1 VLPRPCG
8 SHDQLLN
15 VTQSSQTEIVVGA
28 IGGVVIGYILW
39 LIGVSIGVTTAT
51 TATWSVVILIISL
64 LAGVVA
70 WVGGWRLRRRR
81 LNTWAAFVVGLPI
94 LPVVLS
100 LCVITV
106 AYL

>member
-1 VLPRPCG
+1 MP
-8 SHDQLLN
+8 
-15 VTQSSQTEIVVGA
+15 QSSHSETIVGG

-39 LIGVSIGVTTAT
+39 LVGVSIGVTTAT

-64 LAGVVA
+64 LAGVITWIA
-70 WVGGWRLRRRR
+70 GWRLRRRR
-81 LNTWAAFVVGLPI
+81 VHPWAAFLFGLPI

-106 AYL
+106 AFL

>member
-1 VLPRPCG
+1 MAR
-8 SHDQLLN
+8 S
-15 VTQSSQTEIVVGA
+15 QSETVVGA

-39 LIGVSIGVTTAT
+39 LVGVSIGVTTAT
-51 TATWSVVILIISL
+51 TATWSVVILIISV
-64 LAGVVA
+64 LAGAVI
-70 WVGGWRLRRRR
+70 WLSGWRLYRRRIHP
-81 LNTWAAFVVGLPI
+81 WAAFLFGLPI

>member
-1 VLPRPCG
+1 MA
-8 SHDQLLN
+8 
-15 VTQSSQTEIVVGA
+15 QSQSETVVGA

-39 LIGVSIGVTTAT
+39 LVGVSIGVTTAT
-51 TATWSVVILIISL
+51 TATWSVVILIISV
-64 LAGVVA
+64 LAGAVIWLA
-70 WVGGWRLRRRR
+70 GWRLYRRRIHP
-81 LNTWAAFVVGLPI
+81 WAAFLFGLPI

>member
-1 VLPRPCG
+1 MA
-8 SHDQLLN
+8 
-15 VTQSSQTEIVVGA
+15 QSQSETVVGA

-39 LIGVSIGVTTAT
+39 LVGVSIGVTTAT
-51 TATWSVVILIISL
+51 TATWSVVILIISV
-64 LAGVVA
+64 LAGAVTWLA
-70 WVGGWRLRRRR
+70 GWRLYRRRIHP
-81 LNTWAAFVVGLPI
+81 WAAFLFGLPI

>member
-1 VLPRPCG
+1 V
-8 SHDQLLN
+8 S
-15 VTQSSQTEIVVGA
+15 QSSQTETVVGA

-39 LIGVSIGVTTAT
+39 LVGVSIGVGLAT
-51 TATWSVVILIISL
+51 TATWSVIVLVVSML
-64 LAGVVA
+64 VGVLAWLA
-70 WVGGWRLRRRR
+70 GWRLRRRHVHP
-81 LNTWAAFVVGLPI
+81 WATFLFALPI